1 MPESLP
7 AVPVQ
12 TAPRRFPWPWIVAA
26 VAVFAA
32 AWFGGDIP
40 HRYRAGQA
48 MREGRVALL
57 ASDLPKALGHFRTA
71 ALLRPTDEAVVQQYD
86 QTQTRWVEMVEQK
99 LAKLDAT
106 AAYVALR
113 QLPAT
118 ESLLVEPHLGRF
130 RERVA
135 GVEQAAREVADG
147 LLTQAHEQAEAGAFD
162 EAEAALKAAD
172 PLAGVAPDLAARRQE
187 VQAAR
192 VSHAMARAEAALG
205 EEKFDDARAALKEVA
220 GLATTNEP
228 YRKLAQDIEEGE
240 ARVCLRDAATA
251 IDRQDLPAARDAL
264 ARAAGLKVLAAEVQ
278 AAQADLRTRAGGFVT
293 VDLAGALARDD
304 AAAVAAALAKGH
316 EFAGWDAI
324 DAGTL
329 LQPKD
334 LPAFLK
340 ALDTVGLGPAAQAK
354 FVNRVD
360 IPLVLSRA
368 AKLAP
373 DEVQAYA
380 RTQLT
385 EWSRAVREQHLPGL
399 ALCLDEEA
407 QKYGATA
414 DAAWRQETMT
424 QAADAAHV
432 AVAVAPPAKD
442 KEAPAGLD
450 DAATAALVRA
460 LQARLKGW
468 PKLVEHDPAKPVTV
482 VLRGRFAGYSVYDD
496 DYSDVS
502 TKKVR
507 YQSGT
512 EQVPNLER
520 RQLVE
525 EHNEL
530 LERYNQ
536 VADDTQ
542 RKQDFIDQVNSN
554 YNASAFD
561 KSQAVDRSIEIAS
574 NRFLLNQW
582 DRQLR
587 DLRARGDALPR
598 TVGQPVYA
606 DEEYEVINHTYT
618 CSLAWQLEADLH
630 GQEVDLT
637 RWQAEVPFRTQ
648 EVKGNAKHGV
658 PVRAPDPVPKAK
670 LMPGLVK
677 ALVAKVGNVDEVV
690 EALPEMTLQSFANF
704 YAKEKAGALSQAE
717 GLLALVYGWE
727 QAGQQPEFRAGVV
740 KYAREFLN
748 LPAAGK

>member
-1 MPESLP
+1 MPAQP
-7 AVPVQ
+7 ASRQ
-12 TAPRRFPWPWIVAA
+12 FPWPWIVAA
-26 VAVFAA
+26 IAVLTA

-57 ASDLPKALGHFRTA
+57 ASDLPKALDYFRTA

-118 ESLLVEPHLGRF
+118 EALLVEPHRGRF

-135 GVEQAAREVADG
+135 AVEKAAREAADG
-147 LLTQAHEQAEAGAFD
+147 LLSEAHEQAQAGAFD
-162 EAEAALKAAD
+162 EAEAALKSAE
-172 PLAGVAPDLAARRQE
+172 PLAGVAPDLAARREE
-187 VQAAR
+187 VHAAR
-192 VSHAMARAEAALG
+192 VSHAIAQAEAALG
-205 EEKFDDARAALKEVA
+205 DEKFDEARSALAEVA
-220 GLATTNEP
+220 GLAAANEP
-228 YRKLAQDIEEGE
+228 YRMLGQKIEEGDVRANLRE
-240 ARVCLRDAATA
+240 AAAA
-251 IDRQDLPAARDAL
+251 IDRQDLPSARAAL
-264 ARAAGLKVLAAEVQ
+264 ARAADRKVLGAEVQ
-278 AAQADLRTRAGGFVT
+278 AAQAELRTRAGGLVT
-293 VDLAGALARDD
+293 VELAGALARDD
-304 AAAVAAALAKGH
+304 AAAVATALAKGH
-316 EFAGWDAI
+316 EFAGWETIAAD
-324 DAGTL
+324 TL

-340 ALDTVGLGPAAQAK
+340 ALDTVGLGPAVQAK

-368 AKLAP
+368 AKLP
-373 DEVQAYA
+373 EEEVKAYA
-380 RTQLT
+380 GTQLS
-385 EWSRAVREQHLPGL
+385 EWSRAVRAQGLPGL

-407 QKYGATA
+407 QKYGAA
-414 DAAWRQETMT
+414 PDAAWRQETMG
-424 QAADAAHV
+424 QAVDTAHV
-432 AVAVAPPAKD
+432 AIAVAPPAEDKD
-442 KEAPAGLD
+442 APAGLD
-450 DAATAALVRA
+450 KAATAALRRA
-460 LQARLKGW
+460 LQSRLNGW
-468 PKLVEHDPAKPVTV
+468 PKLVEYDPAKPVTV
-482 VLRGRFAGYSVYDD
+482 ILRGRFAGYSVYDD

-502 TKKVR
+502 TKTVR
-507 YQSGT
+507 YQSGS

-520 RQLVE
+520 RQLVD

-536 VADDTQ
+536 VAEDTQ
-542 RKQDFIDQVNSN
+542 RKQDFVDQVNSN

-561 KSQAVDRSIEIAS
+561 RSQAVDRSIEIVS
-574 NRFLLNQW
+574 NRALLGRW

-587 DLRARGDALPR
+587 DLRARGDAMPR
-598 TVGQPVYA
+598 TVAQPVYA
-606 DEEYEVINHTYT
+606 EEKYRVIKHTYT
-618 CSLAWQLEADLH
+618 CSLAWELEADLH
-630 GQEVDLT
+630 GQDVELT

-648 EVKGNAKHGV
+648 EVSGNAEHGV

-677 ALVAKVGNVDEVV
+677 ALVAKVDSVDKVV
-690 EALPEMTLQSFANF
+690 DALPEMTLQSFVNF
-704 YAKEKAGALSQAE
+704 YANEKAGPVSQAE
-717 GLLALVYGWE
+717 GLLELVYGWE
-727 QAGQQPEFRAGVV
+727 KAGRKVEFRERVV
-740 KYAREFLN
+740 QYARGFLN